1 MWERSG
7 KGKTSMPE
15 NDKPLM
21 PEQPVR
27 RPASAAL
34 MPAQPAASRSAS
46 AAAVENADGSQPI
59 TNISAGMTIVGKIA
73 GKGAVKVF
81 GRIEGELRASNITI
95 AEGAQVEGEIFADDL
110 TVGGQVK
117 GNVHANRVRL
127 NSTSIVEGDI
137 FHRSLAIEENAKFEG
152 SSKREANG
160 VDLSARTSS
169 PAAISG
175 DRRANGGVDRD
186 ADSYVTQRFGTVSSV
201 SDSDGEVSSH

>member
-1 MWERSG
+1 
-7 KGKTSMPE
+7 
-15 NDKPLM
+15 
-21 PEQPVR
+21 
-27 RPASAAL
+27 
-34 MPAQPAASRSAS
+34 
-46 AAAVENADGSQPI
+46 
-59 TNISAGMTIVGKIA
+59 MTVVGKIA
-73 GKGAVKVF
+73 GKGVVKVF

-160 VDLSARTSS
+160 VDLSARTSAQ
-169 PAAISG
+169 AASAA
-175 DRRANGGVDRD
+175 DRRANGSIDRD
-186 ADSYVTQRFGTVSSV
+186 ADSYVAQRFGSVSSMG
-201 SDSDGEVSSH
+201 DSSGEVSSH